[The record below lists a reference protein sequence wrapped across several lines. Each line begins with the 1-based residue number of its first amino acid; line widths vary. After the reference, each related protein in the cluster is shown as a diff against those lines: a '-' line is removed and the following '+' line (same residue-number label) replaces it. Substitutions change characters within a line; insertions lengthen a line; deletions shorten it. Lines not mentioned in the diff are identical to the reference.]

1 MRVVIRTI
9 MRHSYSRSYANGKF
23 SKSSF
28 ESEDGRCGWG
38 RAACGSRGAFG
49 TPGWMRPT
57 TRTIRSAVGAMRPIY
72 LEPAR
77 AKAEP
82 DYMD

>member
-1 MRVVIRTI
+1 
-9 MRHSYSRSYANGKF
+9 MRHSSSRSCANGKF

-28 ESEDGRCGWG
+28 EGEKGRCGWG

-49 TPGWMRPT
+49 TAGWMRPT
-57 TRTIRSAVGAMRPIY
+57 TRKLSNILLTIRSAVGAMRPIY

-77 AKAEP
+77 AKAVP